1 MHKFR
6 KIISLAVI
14 LITSAMLCL
23 NAQMTL
29 KAKVAAK
36 VNNEIILQSD
46 VNKHAK
52 LYKVSYDEALRE
64 LIDDALLYAGAK
76 IAVPEP
82 NDDEVLV
89 MINEDKAYY
98 ANQVHKDVK
107 DISEQEFLN
116 ALLTNNVSMKT
127 FKEYKK
133 RQLWISNYVASVLD
147 SEAVKYY
154 FPTDAEIAAATEA
167 HPDLLLEGAGAA
179 ISMIMFSA
187 YNRDGQL
194 ESQVVM
200 KEKLRL
206 AEECLEKLKKG
217 SDFID
222 MVIEYSDD
230 LVTRDDPDAPGYA
243 GVVAFDDPRVEK
255 SFPQNVIKA
264 LESAE
269 VGTLLQIF
277 QTNAGLYIF
286 KVEAKIPPTKLY
298 GDEARLKVESFL
310 KNEHKKNLREKTRTR
325 LIQQLEKEFDI
336 RIY

>member
-1 MHKFR
+1 MR
-6 KIISLAVI
+6 KCDKILFWTVIFIIDV
-14 LITSAMLCL
+14 TFCL

-29 KAKVAAK
+29 RAKVAAK

-46 VNKHAK
+46 VQKHAK
-52 LYKVSYDEALRE
+52 LYKISYDEALRE

-133 RQLWISNYVASVLD
+133 RQLWVSNYVASVLD

-154 FPTDAEIAAATEA
+154 FPTEAEIAAATEA

-179 ISMIMFSA
+179 ISMIMWTAF
-187 YNRDGQL
+187 NRDGQP

-200 KEKLRL
+200 KEKARL

-243 GVVAFDDPRVEK
+243 GVISFDDPRVEK

-269 VGTLLQIF
+269 VGTIMQIF

-286 KVEAKIPPTKLY
+286 RIEAKVPPTKLY
-298 GDEARLKVESFL
+298 GEEARIKVESYL
-310 KNEHKKNLREKTRTR
+310 KNEHKKNLREKTRAK
-325 LIQQLEKEFDI
+325 LIKQLEKEFDI
-336 RIY
+336 KMY

>member
-1 MHKFR
+1 MQKYN
-6 KIISLAVI
+6 KKLLLVVI
-14 LITSAMLCL
+14 FFIYVTFCL

-29 KAKVAAK
+29 RAKVAAK

-46 VNKHAK
+46 VQKHAK
-52 LYKVSYDEALRE
+52 LYKISYDEALRE

-133 RQLWISNYVASVLD
+133 RQLWVSNYVASVLD

-154 FPTDAEIAAATEA
+154 FPTEAEIAAATEA

-179 ISMIMFSA
+179 ISMIMWTAF
-187 YNRDGQL
+187 NRDGQP

-243 GVVAFDDPRVEK
+243 GVIAFDDPRVEK

-269 VGTLLQIF
+269 VGTIMQIF
-277 QTNAGLYIF
+277 QTSAGFYIF
-286 KVEAKIPPTKLY
+286 RIEAKVPPTKLY
-298 GDEARLKVESFL
+298 GEEARIKVESFL
-310 KNEHKKNLREKTRTR
+310 KNEHKKNLREKTRDK
-325 LIQQLEKEFDI
+325 LIKQLEKEFDI
-336 RIY
+336 KIY